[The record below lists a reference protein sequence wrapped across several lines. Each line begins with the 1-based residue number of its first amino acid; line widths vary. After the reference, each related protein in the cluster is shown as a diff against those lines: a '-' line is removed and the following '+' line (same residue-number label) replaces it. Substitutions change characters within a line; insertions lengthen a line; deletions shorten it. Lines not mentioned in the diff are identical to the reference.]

1 MKPNSGCFMIILW
14 ILVIAVAIII
24 TVALYSSGVVK

>member
-1 MKPNSGCFMIILW
+1 MKPNSGCFMVILW

-24 TVALYSSGVVK
+24 TVAAYSMGWVK